1 MRIDVFSLFP
11 ELFNGFLSESIL
23 KRAIDRQLLEV
34 LLHNPRQWTENKHGR
49 VDDRPYGGGPGMV
62 LSPQPVVDCVQAI
75 RAQVAQPGP
84 LLLLSPAGR
93 TWNQRWA
100 EELAAEQHVM
110 MICGRYEGFDQRILD
125 VLQPIEVSLGDY
137 IINGGE
143 VAAMVLIET
152 LMRLLPGALGD
163 EQSAC
168 QDSFSTE
175 NRLLEFPQYTRPR
188 DFRGWQV
195 PEVLL
200 SGDHQKIQAWRNEQS
215 EIRTRQRRGDLL
227 CEVQRPVRV
236 AVEDFPVRSESD
248 RTGNHPSE
256 KVD

>member
-11 ELFNGFLSESIL
+11 ELFAGFLSESIL

-62 LSPQPVVDCVQAI
+62 LSPQPVVDCVQAV
-75 RAQVAQPGP
+75 RAEVAKPGP
-84 LLLLSPAGR
+84 LLLLSPTGR

-100 EELAAEQHVM
+100 EELAAESHLM

-152 LMRLLPGALGD
+152 VMRLLPGALGD
-163 EQSAC
+163 EQSAS

-175 NRLLEFPQYTRPR
+175 NRFLEYPQYTRPR

-200 SGDHQKIQAWRNEQS
+200 SGDHQKIQAWRQEQS
-215 EIRTRQRRGDLL
+215 EIRTRQCRSDLL
-227 CEVQRPVRV
+227 TEGN
-236 AVEDFPVRSESD
+236 SERAS
-248 RTGNHPSE
+248 GE
-256 KVD
+256 

>member
-11 ELFNGFLSESIL
+11 ELFAGFLSESIL

-62 LSPQPVVDCVQAI
+62 LAPQPVVDCVQAI
-75 RAQVAQPGP
+75 RAEVAKPGP
-84 LLLLSPAGR
+84 LLLLSPTGR

-100 EELAAEQHVM
+100 EELAAESHLM

-152 LMRLLPGALGD
+152 VMRLLPGALGD
-163 EQSAC
+163 EQSAS

-175 NRLLEFPQYTRPR
+175 NRLLEYPQYTRPR

-200 SGDHQKIQAWRNEQS
+200 SGDHPKIQAWRQEQS
-215 EIRTRQRRGDLL
+215 EIRTRQRRSDLL
-227 CEVQRPVRV
+227 TETNDG
-236 AVEDFPVRSESD
+236 E
-248 RTGNHPSE
+248 RTGGE
-256 KVD
+256 

>member
-1 MRIDVFSLFP
+1 
-11 ELFNGFLSESIL
+11 
-23 KRAIDRQLLEV
+23 
-34 LLHNPRQWTENKHGR
+34 
-49 VDDRPYGGGPGMV
+49 MV

-75 RAQVAQPGP
+75 RVEVAQPGP
-84 LLLLSPAGR
+84 LLLLSPTGR

-100 EELAAEQHVM
+100 EELATEHHLM

-152 LMRLLPGALGD
+152 VMRLLPGALGD
-163 EQSAC
+163 EQSAS

-175 NRLLEFPQYTRPR
+175 NRFLEYPQYTRPR

-200 SGDHQKIQAWRNEQS
+200 SGDHQKIQAWRQEQS

-227 CEVQRPVRV
+227 TEANGER
-236 AVEDFPVRSESD
+236 ASGE
-248 RTGNHPSE
+248 
-256 KVD
+256 

>member
-11 ELFNGFLSESIL
+11 ELFAGFLSESIL
-23 KRAIDRQLLEV
+23 KRSIDRQLLEV

-75 RAQVAQPGP
+75 RAEVAKSGP
-84 LLLLSPAGR
+84 LLLLSPTGR

-100 EELAAEQHVM
+100 EELAAESHLM

-152 LMRLLPGALGD
+152 VMRLLPGALGD
-163 EQSAC
+163 EQSAS

-175 NRLLEFPQYTRPR
+175 NRLLEYPQYTRPR

-200 SGDHQKIQAWRNEQS
+200 SGDHPKIQAWRQEQS
-215 EIRTRQRRGDLL
+215 EIRTRQRRNDLL
-227 CEVQRPVRV
+227 TETNGER
-236 AVEDFPVRSESD
+236 EGGE
-248 RTGNHPSE
+248 
-256 KVD
+256 

>member
-1 MRIDVFSLFP
+1 
-11 ELFNGFLSESIL
+11 
-23 KRAIDRQLLEV
+23 
-34 LLHNPRQWTENKHGR
+34 
-49 VDDRPYGGGPGMV
+49 MV

-75 RAQVAQPGP
+75 RAKVAQPGP
-84 LLLLSPAGR
+84 LLLLSPTGR

-100 EELAAEQHVM
+100 EELATESHLL

-152 LMRLLPGALGD
+152 VMRLLPGALGD
-163 EQSAC
+163 EQSAS

-175 NRLLEFPQYTRPR
+175 NRLLEYPQYTRPR

-200 SGDHQKIQAWRNEQS
+200 SGDHPKIQAWRQEQS
-215 EIRTRQRRGDLL
+215 EIRTRQRRSDLL
-227 CEVQRPVRV
+227 TETNGER
-236 AVEDFPVRSESD
+236 EGDE
-248 RTGNHPSE
+248 
-256 KVD
+256 

>member
-11 ELFNGFLSESIL
+11 ELFAGFLSESIL
-23 KRAIDRQLLEV
+23 KRAIDRRLLEV

-62 LSPQPVVDCVQAI
+62 LSPQPVVDCVEAI

-84 LLLLSPAGR
+84 LLLLSPTGR

-100 EELAAEQHVM
+100 EELAAEPHLM
-110 MICGRYEGFDQRILD
+110 MICGRYEGFDHRILE
-125 VLQPIEVSLGDY
+125 VLQPVEVSLGDY

-152 LMRLLPGALGD
+152 VMRLLPGALGD

-168 QDSFSTE
+168 QDSFSSE
-175 NRLLEFPQYTRPR
+175 NRFLEYPQYTRPR

-200 SGDHQKIQAWRNEQS
+200 SGDHQKIQAWRQAQS
-215 EIRTRQRRGDLL
+215 ETRTRQRRGDLL
-227 CEVQRPVRV
+227 TETDGGPVGG
-236 AVEDFPVRSESD
+236 D
-248 RTGNHPSE
+248 
-256 KVD
+256 